1 VLLARESRWTNNCRY
16 HILYDASKWSSLGCI
31 VTSSTFLSDW
41 TSAVGADRHYLTGES
56 LAEQAKEEASRR
68 VKPMSN
74 PVEAYYHTRDS
85 GDLLDSEKET
95 EQKCRSSVSQSG

>member
-1 VLLARESRWTNNCRY
+1 
-16 HILYDASKWSSLGCI
+16 
-31 VTSSTFLSDW
+31 
-41 TSAVGADRHYLTGES
+41 VGADCHYLTGES
-56 LAEQAKEEASRR
+56 LAEQAKEEASRH

-95 EQKCRSSVSQSG
+95 ERKMSIVREPVGMKLRENEDFDTFSYDTMILGSGPAML